1 MMTPAPVRH
10 FLSIDDLRPKEVL
23 MVLDLADQLKA
34 ARPRPGTAPIGA
46 PNTTLAGHSIAL
58 IFEKPSTRTRVS
70 FEVGVAELGG
80 HPVVLNADQIQLG
93 RGETISDTAQVL
105 SRYVHAIVLRTFGHD
120 RLEIMAEAGTVP
132 VINALSD
139 LTHPCQALADL
150 QTIRAR
156 TGRLQGL
163 KLAYVGD
170 GNNVAHSLL
179 KAGAMMDMHVAVA
192 TPEGYAPNPQ
202 IIDEATELA
211 QAGQGRITVTTDPAT
226 ALADADVVY
235 TDVWASMGHE
245 DEAQERASIFAP
257 YQINTNAMAHA
268 GPDAIVMHCLPA
280 HRGEEIT
287 TEVLEGDHSVVFE
300 QAENRLHAQK
310 ALLVTLLEGL

>member
-1 MMTPAPVRH
+1 MKGSAPVRH
-10 FLSIDDLRPKEVL
+10 FLSIDDLRPTEVL
-23 MVLDLADQLKA
+23 AVLDLADALKA
-34 ARPRPGTAPIGA
+34 TRPRPGSAPVG
-46 PNTTLAGHSIAL
+46 PQNTTLAGHSIAL
-58 IFEKPSTRTRVS
+58 LFEKPSTRTRVS
-70 FEVGVAELGG
+70 FQVGVAELGG
-80 HPVVLNADQIQLG
+80 HPVVLSADQIQLG
-93 RGETISDTAQVL
+93 RGEPISDTARVL

-150 QTIRAR
+150 QTIREK
-156 TGRLQGL
+156 TGRLEGV

-170 GNNVAHSLL
+170 GNNMAHSLL

-192 TPEGYAPNPQ
+192 TPEGYSPDPQ

-211 QAGQGRITVTTDPAT
+211 RAGQGKITITTDPTT
-226 ALADADVVY
+226 AVADADVVY
-235 TDVWASMGHE
+235 TDVWASMGQE

-257 YQINTNAMAHA
+257 FQINTEAMAHA
-268 GPDAIVMHCLPA
+268 RPRAIVMHCLPA

-287 TEVLEGDHSVVFE
+287 TEVLQGDASVVFT

-310 ALLVTLLEGL
+310 ALMVTLLEGL